1 MPKASER
8 ALLYARLQEVLG
20 TEPASILM
28 QHLPSTDDL
37 ATKDDVLAL
46 RADIGDL
53 GRRMDGLEQR
63 MDGLE
68 HRMDGLEHRM
78 DGLEHRMERLED
90 RMDRLDGRMERL
102 EDRMDACHG
111 ALRDQTRQ
119 FILAVTGTMASF
131 AAVVVATGIL
141 T

>member
-1 MPKASER
+1 MPNASER

-20 TEPASILM
+20 SEPASILM

-37 ATKDDVLAL
+37 ATKSDVLAL
-46 RADIGDL
+46 REDIEGLSRRVDGL
-53 GRRMDGLEQR
+53 EQRMDGLEQR

-68 HRMDGLEHRM
+68 Q
-78 DGLEHRMERLED
+78 

-102 EDRMDACHG
+102 EDRMDAFHG

-119 FILAVTGTMASF
+119 FILAMTGTMASF
-131 AAVVVATGIL
+131 AAVVIATGIL